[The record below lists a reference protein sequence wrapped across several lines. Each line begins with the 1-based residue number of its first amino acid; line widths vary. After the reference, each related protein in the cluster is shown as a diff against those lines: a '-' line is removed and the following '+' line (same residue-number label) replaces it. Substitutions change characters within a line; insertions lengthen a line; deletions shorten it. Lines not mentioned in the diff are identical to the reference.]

1 MREVVIAGVGQ
12 TPVGEHWDVSLRS
25 LAARAVSAARKD
37 AGDLRPDALYIGNLL
52 ASVLSHQANLGA
64 LVAGNSGL
72 EGIEACT
79 VEAGEASGAGAM
91 RLGYLAVASG
101 MVDTALVL
109 GVEKYTDAVGPQT
122 EEAVSQAMDMDY
134 EGMQGLTPSGLAGL
148 VAQRYLYETGAPRS
162 ALMPFAL
169 IAHENGAGNP
179 NAMYRKAI
187 KPAAYEGAET
197 VADPLNLFD
206 LAPYADGA
214 AALLLTTPEKL
225 SAETRGREVR
235 VTGSAVSVDTLS
247 LHDRPSPL
255 AFEAARRAVDAA
267 CRQAGVLPGEMD
279 LFETWDSSSIYALLT
294 LEAVG
299 LAPRGEGWKL
309 AQAGEF
315 RLRGRMP
322 ILTMGGNKARG
333 FPIGAAGVYQMVEAA
348 LQLRGEAGANQIPGA
363 KRALTLALGGPAST
377 AIAHVLES

>member
-12 TPVGEHWDVSLRS
+12 TPVGEHWELSLRS
-25 LAARAVSAARKD
+25 LAHRAVSAARKD
-37 AGDLRPDALYIGNLL
+37 AGDMRPDALYIGNLL
-52 ASVLSHQANLGA
+52 GSVLSHQANLGS

-72 EGIEACT
+72 EGIEAVT

-91 RLGYLAVASG
+91 RVGYLAVASG
-101 MVDTALVL
+101 LIDTALVL

-122 EEAVSQAMDMDY
+122 EAAVSQVLDMDY

-187 KPAAYEGAET
+187 KPAVYENAEA

-214 AALLLTTPEKL
+214 AAVLLTTPEKL
-225 SAETRGREVR
+225 SAEARGRAVR
-235 VTGSAVSVDTLS
+235 VTGSAVSIDTLA
-247 LHDRPSPL
+247 LHDRPDPL
-255 AFEAARRAVDAA
+255 AFEAAR
-267 CRQAGVLPGEMD
+267 
-279 LFETWDSSSIYALLT
+279 
-294 LEAVG
+294 
-299 LAPRGEGWKL
+299 
-309 AQAGEF
+309 
-315 RLRGRMP
+315 
-322 ILTMGGNKARG
+322 
-333 FPIGAAGVYQMVEAA
+333 GAVEAA
-348 LQLRGEAGANQIPGA
+348 CKQAAQGHGAHEGHGI
-363 KRALTLALGGPAST
+363 
-377 AIAHVLES
+377 

>member
-12 TPVGEHWDVSLRS
+12 TPVGEHWELSLRS
-25 LAARAVSAARKD
+25 LAARAVSAVRKD
-37 AGDLRPDALYIGNLL
+37 AQGLRPDALYIGNLL
-52 ASVLSHQANLGA
+52 GSVLSHQANLGA
-64 LVAGNSGL
+64 LVSGNSGL
-72 EGIEACT
+72 EGVEACT

-91 RLGYLAVASG
+91 RMGYLAVASG
-101 MVDTALVL
+101 MVDTAMVL
-109 GVEKYTDAVGPQT
+109 GVEKFTDAVGPQT
-122 EEAVSQAMDMDY
+122 DAAVSQVMDMDY
-134 EGMQGLTPSGLAGL
+134 EGMQGLTPNGLAGL
-148 VAQRYLYETGAPRS
+148 VAQRYLHETGAPRN

-187 KPAAYEGAET
+187 KPAAYADAEA

-206 LAPYADGA
+206 IAPYADGA
-214 AALLLTTPEKL
+214 AAVLLTTPEKL
-225 SAETRGREVR
+225 SAAQRERAVR
-235 VTGSAVSVDTLS
+235 VTGSGVSIDTLA
-247 LHDRPSPL
+247 LHDRHEPL
-255 AFEAARRAVDAA
+255 AFEAVRRAVDAA
-267 CRQAGVLPGEMD
+267 CKQAGLLPGEMN
-279 LFETWDSSSIYALLT
+279 LFETWDSASIYALLT

-315 RLRGRMP
+315 NLRGRMP

-333 FPIGAAGVYQMVEAA
+333 FPLGAAGVYQVAEAA

-363 KRALTLALGGPAST
+363 KCALTLALGGPAST
-377 AIAHVLES
+377 AIAHVLER

>member
-12 TPVGEHWDVSLRS
+12 TPVGEHWELSLRS
-25 LAARAVSAARKD
+25 LAHRAVSAARKD
-37 AGDLRPDALYIGNLL
+37 AGNIRPDALYIGNLL

-64 LVAGNSGL
+64 LVAANSGL
-72 EGIEACT
+72 EGIEAFT
-79 VEAGEASGAGAM
+79 VEAGEASGAGAVRM
-91 RLGYLAVASG
+91 GYLAVASG
-101 MVDTALVL
+101 LMDTALVL

-122 EEAVSQAMDMDY
+122 EAAVSQVMDMDY

-148 VAQRYLYETGAPRS
+148 AAQRYLYETGAPRS

-187 KPAAYEGAET
+187 KPAVYENAEA

-214 AALLLTTPEKL
+214 AAVLLTVPEKL
-225 SAETRGREVR
+225 TPEQRARAVR
-235 VTGSAVSVDTLS
+235 LTGSSVSIDTLA
-247 LHDRPSPL
+247 LHDRPDPL
-255 AFEAARRAVDAA
+255 AFEAARRAVEAA
-267 CRQAGVLPGEMD
+267 CKQSGVLPGEMD

-294 LEAVG
+294 LEAAG

-315 RLRGRMP
+315 NLRGRMP

-333 FPIGAAGVYQMVEAA
+333 YPLGAAGVYQVVEAA
-348 LQLRGEAGANQIPGA
+348 QQLRGEAGPNQIPGA

-377 AIAHVLES
+377 AVAHVLER

>member
-12 TPVGEHWDVSLRS
+12 TPVGEHWDVSLRT
-25 LAARAVSAARKD
+25 LAARAISAARRD

-52 ASVLSHQANLGA
+52 ASMISHQANLGA
-64 LVAGNSGL
+64 LVSGNSGL
-72 EGIEACT
+72 EGIEAYT

-91 RLGYLAVASG
+91 RMGYLAVASG
-101 MVDTALVL
+101 MVDAALVL

-122 EEAVSQAMDMDY
+122 EAAVSQVMDTDY
-134 EGMQGLTPSGLAGL
+134 EGMQGLTPAGLAGL
-148 VAQRYLYETGAPRS
+148 VAQRYFYETGAPRG

-187 KPAAYEGAET
+187 KPAVYESAEA

-206 LAPYADGA
+206 IAPYADGA
-214 AALLLTTPEKL
+214 AAVLLTTPEKL
-225 SAETRGREVR
+225 SAGQHARAVR
-235 VTGSAVSVDTLS
+235 VSGSGVSIDTLA
-247 LHDRPSPL
+247 LHDRHEPL

-267 CRQAGVLPGEMD
+267 CKQAGVLPGEMN
-279 LFETWDSSSIYALLT
+279 LFETWDGASIYALLS
-294 LEAVG
+294 LEAAG

-315 RLRGRMP
+315 NLRGRMP
-322 ILTMGGNKARG
+322 ILTLGGNKARG
-333 FPIGAAGVYQMVEAA
+333 FPIGAAGVYQVVEAA
-348 LQLRGEAGANQIPGA
+348 LQLRGEAGPNQIPGA
-363 KRALTLALGGPAST
+363 RRALTLALGGPAST
-377 AIAHVLES
+377 AIAHVLEK

>member
-12 TPVGEHWDVSLRS
+12 TPVGEHWELSLRS
-25 LAARAVSAARKD
+25 LAHRAVSAARKD
-37 AGDLRPDALYIGNLL
+37 AGDMRPDALYIGNLL
-52 ASVLSHQANLGA
+52 GSVLSHQANLGS

-72 EGIEACT
+72 EGIEAVT

-91 RLGYLAVASG
+91 RVGYLAVASG
-101 MVDTALVL
+101 LIDTALVL

-122 EEAVSQAMDMDY
+122 EAAVSQVLDMDY

-187 KPAAYEGAET
+187 KPAVYENAEA

-214 AALLLTTPEKL
+214 AAVLLTTPEKL
-225 SAETRGREVR
+225 SAEARGRAVR
-235 VTGSAVSVDTLS
+235 VTGSAVSIDTLA
-247 LHDRPSPL
+247 LHDRPDPL
-255 AFEAARRAVDAA
+255 AFEAARRAVEAA
-267 CRQAGVLPGEMD
+267 CKQAGVLLGEMN

-294 LEAVG
+294 LEAAG

-315 RLRGRMP
+315 NLRGRMP
-322 ILTMGGNKARG
+322 ILTQGGNKARG
-333 FPIGAAGVYQMVEAA
+333 YPLGAAGVYQVVEAA
-348 LQLRGEAGANQIPGA
+348 LQLRGEAGQNQIPGA
-363 KRALTLALGGPAST
+363 RRALTLALGGPAST
-377 AIAHVLES
+377 AIAHVLER

>member
-12 TPVGEHWDVSLRS
+12 TPVGEHWELSLRS
-25 LAARAVSAARKD
+25 LAHRALSAARKD
-37 AGDLRPDALYIGNLL
+37 AGDMRPEALYIGNLL
-52 ASVLSHQANLGA
+52 APVLSHQANLGS

-72 EGIEACT
+72 EGIEAVT
-79 VEAGEASGAGAM
+79 VEAGEASGAGAL
-91 RLGYLAVASG
+91 RVGYLAVASG
-101 MVDTALVL
+101 LIDCALVL

-122 EEAVSQAMDMDY
+122 EAAVSQVMDMDY

-162 ALMPFAL
+162 ALMPLAL

-187 KPAAYEGAET
+187 KPAVYENAE
-197 VADPLNLFD
+197 VIADPLNMFD

-214 AALLLTTPEKL
+214 AAVLLTTPEKL
-225 SAETRGREVR
+225 SDAQRDRAVR
-235 VTGSAVSVDTLS
+235 VSGSAVSIDTLA
-247 LHDRPSPL
+247 LHDRRDPL
-255 AFEAARRAVDAA
+255 AFEAARRAAAAA
-267 CRQAGVLPGEMD
+267 CAQAGVLPGEMD

-299 LAPRGEGWKL
+299 LAPRGEAWKL

-315 RLRGRMP
+315 SLRGRMP
-322 ILTMGGNKARG
+322 ILTLGGNKARG
-333 FPIGAAGVYQMVEAA
+333 YPLGAAGVYQVVEAT

-363 KRALTLALGGPAST
+363 KRAITLALGGPAST
-377 AIAHVLES
+377 AIVHVLER

>member
-79 VEAGEASGAGAM
+79 VEAGESSGAGAM

-162 ALMPFAL
+162 TLMPFAL

-225 SAETRGREVR
+225 SAETRGRAVR

-315 RLRGRMP
+315 GLRGRMP

>member
-25 LAARAVSAARKD
+25 LAARAVSAVRKD
-37 AGDLRPDALYIGNLL
+37 AQGLRPEALYIGNLL
-52 ASVLSHQANLGA
+52 GSVLSHQANLGA
-64 LVAGNSGL
+64 LVSGNSGL

-91 RLGYLAVASG
+91 RMGYLAVASG

-122 EEAVSQAMDMDY
+122 EAAVSQVMDMDY
-134 EGMQGLTPSGLAGL
+134 EGMQGLTPNGLAGL
-148 VAQRYLYETGAPRS
+148 VAQRYLHETGAPRN

-187 KPAAYEGAET
+187 KPAAYQDAEA

-206 LAPYADGA
+206 IAPYADGA
-214 AALLLTTPEKL
+214 AAVLLTTPEKL
-225 SAETRGREVR
+225 SAAQRERAVR
-235 VTGSAVSVDTLS
+235 VTGSGVSIDTLA
-247 LHDRPSPL
+247 LHDRHEPL
-255 AFEAARRAVDAA
+255 AFEAVRRAVDAA
-267 CRQAGVLPGEMD
+267 CKQAGLLPGEMD
-279 LFETWDSSSIYALLT
+279 LFETWDSASIYALLT

-315 RLRGRMP
+315 NLRGRMP

-333 FPIGAAGVYQMVEAA
+333 FPLGAAGVYQVAEAA
-348 LQLRGEAGANQIPGA
+348 LQLRGEAGPNQLPGA
-363 KRALTLALGGPAST
+363 KRALTLSLGGPAST
-377 AIAHVLES
+377 AIAHVLER

>member
-12 TPVGEHWDVSLRS
+12 TPVGEHWELSLRS
-25 LAARAVSAARKD
+25 LAHRALSAARKD
-37 AGDLRPDALYIGNLL
+37 AGDMRPEALYIGNLL
-52 ASVLSHQANLGA
+52 APVLSHQANLGS

-72 EGIEACT
+72 EGIEAVT
-79 VEAGEASGAGAM
+79 VEAGEASGAGAL
-91 RLGYLAVASG
+91 RVGYLAVASG
-101 MVDTALVL
+101 LIDCALVL

-122 EEAVSQAMDMDY
+122 EAAVSQVLDMDY

-162 ALMPFAL
+162 ALMPLAL

-187 KPAAYEGAET
+187 KPAVYENAEVT
-197 VADPLNLFD
+197 ADPLNMFD
-206 LAPYADGA
+206 IAPYADGA
-214 AALLLTTPEKL
+214 AAVLLTTPEKL
-225 SAETRGREVR
+225 SDAQRDRAVR
-235 VTGSAVSVDTLS
+235 VTGSAVSIDTLA
-247 LHDRPSPL
+247 LHDRRDPL
-255 AFEAARRAVDAA
+255 AFEAARRAAAAA
-267 CRQAGVLPGEMD
+267 CAQAGVLPGEMD

-299 LAPRGEGWKL
+299 LAPRGEAWKL

-315 RLRGRMP
+315 SLRGRMP
-322 ILTMGGNKARG
+322 ILTLGGNKARG
-333 FPIGAAGVYQMVEAA
+333 YPLGAAGVYQVVEAA

-377 AIAHVLES
+377 AIAHVLER

>member
-12 TPVGEHWDVSLRS
+12 TPVGEHWELSLRS
-25 LAARAVSAARKD
+25 LAHRALSAARKD
-37 AGDLRPDALYIGNLL
+37 AGDMRPEALYIGNLL
-52 ASVLSHQANLGA
+52 APVLSHQANLGS

-72 EGIEACT
+72 EGIEAVT
-79 VEAGEASGAGAM
+79 VEAGEASGAGAL
-91 RLGYLAVASG
+91 RVGYLAVASG
-101 MVDTALVL
+101 LIDCALVL

-122 EEAVSQAMDMDY
+122 EAAVSQVLDMDY

-162 ALMPFAL
+162 ALMPLAL

-187 KPAAYEGAET
+187 KPAVYENAEVT
-197 VADPLNLFD
+197 ADPLNMFD

-214 AALLLTTPEKL
+214 AAVLLTTPEKL
-225 SAETRGREVR
+225 SNAQRDRAVR
-235 VTGSAVSVDTLS
+235 VTGSAVSIDTLA
-247 LHDRPSPL
+247 LHDRRDPL
-255 AFEAARRAVDAA
+255 AFEAARRAVAAA
-267 CRQAGVLPGEMD
+267 CAQAGVLPGEMD

-299 LAPRGEGWKL
+299 LAPRGEAWKL

-315 RLRGRMP
+315 SLRGRMP
-322 ILTMGGNKARG
+322 ILTLGGNKARG
-333 FPIGAAGVYQMVEAA
+333 YPLGAAGVYQVVEAT

-377 AIAHVLES
+377 AIAHVLER

>member
-12 TPVGEHWDVSLRS
+12 TPVGEHWELSLRS
-25 LAARAVSAARKD
+25 LAHRALSAARKD
-37 AGDLRPDALYIGNLL
+37 AGDMRPEALYIGNLL
-52 ASVLSHQANLGA
+52 APVLSHQANLGS

-72 EGIEACT
+72 EGIEAVT
-79 VEAGEASGAGAM
+79 VEAGEASGAGAL
-91 RLGYLAVASG
+91 RVGYLAVASG
-101 MVDTALVL
+101 LIDCALVL

-122 EEAVSQAMDMDY
+122 EAAVSQVMDMDY

-162 ALMPFAL
+162 ALMPLAL

-187 KPAAYEGAET
+187 KPAVYENAEA

-214 AALLLTTPEKL
+214 AAVLLTTPEKL
-225 SAETRGREVR
+225 SNAQRDRAVR
-235 VTGSAVSVDTLS
+235 VTGSAVSIDTLA
-247 LHDRPSPL
+247 LHDRRDPL
-255 AFEAARRAVDAA
+255 AFEAARRAAAAA
-267 CRQAGVLPGEMD
+267 CAQAGVLPGEMD

-299 LAPRGEGWKL
+299 LAPRGEAWKL

-315 RLRGRMP
+315 SLRGRMP
-322 ILTMGGNKARG
+322 ILTLGGNKARG
-333 FPIGAAGVYQMVEAA
+333 YPLGAAGVYQVVEAT

-363 KRALTLALGGPAST
+363 KRAITLALGGPAST
-377 AIAHVLES
+377 AIAHVLER